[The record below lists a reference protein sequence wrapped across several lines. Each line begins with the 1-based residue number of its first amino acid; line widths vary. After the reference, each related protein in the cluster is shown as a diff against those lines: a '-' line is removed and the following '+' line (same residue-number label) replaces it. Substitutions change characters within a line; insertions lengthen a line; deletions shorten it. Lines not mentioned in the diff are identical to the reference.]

1 MASVDLNF
9 TKEGKVYVAD
19 IASPGKCIVQIER
32 KESGWTTVF
41 SKVDDLGF
49 SEVAKFPDGPD
60 KKSVIFELNIP
71 EGMPVR
77 IQSNKVVEI
86 AKYVTEG

>member
-9 TKEGKVYVAD
+9 TKEDKVYVAD

-41 SKVDDLGF
+41 SKIDDLDF

-60 KKSVIFELNIP
+60 KKSVIFELDIP
-71 EGMPVR
+71 KGMPVR
-77 IQSNKVVEI
+77 IQSNKEVEI